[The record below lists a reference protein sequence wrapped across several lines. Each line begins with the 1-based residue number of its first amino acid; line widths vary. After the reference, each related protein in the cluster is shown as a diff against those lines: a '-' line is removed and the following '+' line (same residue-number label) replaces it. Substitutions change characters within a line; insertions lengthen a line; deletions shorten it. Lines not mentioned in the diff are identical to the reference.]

1 MSKKTGK
8 YIGAALG
15 VLGAAG
21 ALALATEF
29 FFELGFVNRK
39 GRCPKPDMSV
49 WDPKAKPATANAAV
63 RNMKRRRYKGAM
75 DPELVR
81 RREYAE
87 QKKDEGKA
95 WILSKDP
102 ERWTIT
108 SDDGIP
114 LVAHYMEAESP
125 RAIFIL
131 VHGYRSNG
139 LRDFAYIAKPLYEKG
154 YSLLFL
160 DNRAH
165 GESGGKYISYGALE
179 RFDVILWANEVKR
192 RFPELPVFLNGVS
205 MGAATVLMAAS
216 MELPDNVFGVVADSG
231 YTSPSDIF
239 SSVIKRMYHLPEFP
253 FVPLARIMSK
263 KRIGVD
269 FADVS
274 AEESVK
280 NTKIPLLFAH
290 GTGDTFVPHD
300 MSERNFAGAPEGMA
314 RMILVDGAEHTQS
327 YLFDPKRYEAELDR
341 FIEDCL
347 NRSKE

>member
-1 MSKKTGK
+1 MNKKTKK
-8 YIGAALG
+8 YIGAAVG
-15 VLGAAG
+15 VLGVAG
-21 ALALATEF
+21 ALAVASEF
-29 FFELGFVNRK
+29 FFALGFVNRK
-39 GRCPKPDMSV
+39 GRNPSPDMSV
-49 WDPKAKPATANAAV
+49 WDPEAEQKTASAAV
-63 RNMKRRRYKGAM
+63 RNMKQRRYRHVM
-75 DPELVR
+75 DPESVK
-81 RREYAE
+81 RREYANR
-87 QKKDEGKA
+87 KKDEGRA

-102 ERWTIT
+102 ERWNIT

-114 LVAHYMEAESP
+114 LVAHYIPAEN
-125 RAIFIL
+125 AKAVFIL

-154 YSLLFL
+154 YSLLIL

-192 RFPELPVFLNGVS
+192 RLPELPVILNGVS

-216 MELPDNVFGVVADSG
+216 LDLPDNVRGVVADSG

-239 SSVIKRMYHLPEFP
+239 KSVIKRMYHLPEFP
-253 FVPLARIMSK
+253 FVPLARVMSRR
-263 KRIGVD
+263 RIGVD

-274 AEESVK
+274 AAESVK
-280 NTKIPLLFAH
+280 KTKVPLLFAH

-300 MSERNFAGAPEGMA
+300 MSEKNFANAPTGMA

-327 YLFDPKRYEAELDR
+327 YLFDPKRYGAELDR
-341 FIEDCL
+341 FLEGCL
-347 NRSKE
+347 K

>member
-1 MSKKTGK
+1 MNKKTKK
-8 YIGAALG
+8 YIGAAVG
-15 VLGAAG
+15 VLGVAG
-21 ALALATEF
+21 ALAVATEF
-29 FFELGFVNRK
+29 FFDLGFVNRR
-39 GRCPKPDMSV
+39 GRNPSPDMSV
-49 WDPKAKPATANAAV
+49 WDPDAEQKTASAAV
-63 RNMKRRRYKGAM
+63 RNMRRRRYKNAM
-75 DPELVR
+75 DPETVK
-81 RREYAE
+81 RREYANR
-87 QKKDEGKA
+87 KKDEGRA

-102 ERWTIT
+102 ERWNIT

-114 LVAHYMEAESP
+114 LVAHYIPAENP
-125 RAIFIL
+125 RALFIL

-139 LRDFAYIAKPLYEKG
+139 LRDFAYIAKPLFEKG
-154 YSLLFL
+154 YSLLIL

-192 RFPELPVFLNGVS
+192 RFPGLPVILNGVS

-216 MELPDNVFGVVADSG
+216 MDLPDNVRGVVADSG

-239 SSVIKRMYHLPEFP
+239 KSVIKRMYHLPEFP
-253 FVPLARIMSK
+253 FVPLARVMSK
-263 KRIGVD
+263 RRIGVD

-280 NTKIPLLFAH
+280 NTKVPLLFAH

-300 MSERNFAGAPEGMA
+300 MSEKNFANAPKGMA

-327 YLFDPKRYEAELDR
+327 YLFDPKRYGTELDR

-347 NRSKE
+347 K